1 MTIYS
6 KLALLVPLILPLKPF
21 AKDDFHV
28 RISDL
33 LLQASFARIAACTVV
48 HCVCV
53 SLLMSWGRGDGLRGP
68 KSLNSFHDLPD
79 FLEGLCLR

>member
-33 LLQASFARIAACTVV
+33 LQASFARIAAYTVV

-53 SLLMSWGRGDGLRGP
+53 SFLMSWGRGDGLRGP